1 MEIKATMKPGQNGT
15 KRYMEK
21 YGDRLLCVRYRY
33 DKPKGRRYTTVELIE
48 EDARWAPESDGVIA
62 GQPLHAP
69 NHPLAIRVDYWETE
83 LRERIKAAGGIWRP
97 RQKLWELRYADV
109 VALGLESRVVVPEP
123 P

>member
-33 DKPKGRRYTTVELIE
+33 DKPKGRRFTTVELIE

-62 GQPLHAP
+62 GQPGLVHYPGHRPQA
-69 NHPLAIRVDYWETE
+69 ATGIR
-83 LRERIKAAGGIWRP
+83 
-97 RQKLWELRYADV
+97 
-109 VALGLESRVVVPEP
+109 
-123 P
+123 